1 MEQQVEPHGVKI
13 MNSDTEVLDC
23 EPNCHGSEEEL
34 ELIRTSLVE
43 DTIAYKMSEVFKALG
58 DPTRIKL
65 IYALAQKELCVH
77 DLTEVLN
84 MGQSAISHQLRY
96 LRNLR
101 IVKRRKAGKTV
112 FYSLDDSHVEQIFL
126 QTHQHI
132 IHK

>member
-1 MEQQVEPHGVKI
+1 
-13 MNSDTEVLDC
+13 MNSETEALDC
-23 EPNCHGSEEEL
+23 EPTCHGSDQEIER
-34 ELIRTSLVE
+34 IKSSLVE
-43 DTIAYKMSEVFKALG
+43 DSIAYKMSELFKALS

-77 DLTEVLN
+77 DLTQVLN

-101 IVKRRKAGKTV
+101 IVKRRKEGKTV
-112 FYSLDDSHVEQIFL
+112 FYSLDDNHVEQIFL

-132 IHK
+132 SHQ